1 MKRCRKAT
9 YLLSKRLDGAPLTRQ
24 EVLFLQTHLL
34 MCYRCRRYKQQLA
47 VIEQA
52 MKEMF

>member
-9 YLLSKRLDGAPLTRQ
+9 YLLSKRLDGVPLESH

-34 MCYRCRRYKQQLA
+34 FCRRCRRYKQQLDMIDMA
-47 VIEQA
+47 V
-52 MKEMF
+52 KKLF